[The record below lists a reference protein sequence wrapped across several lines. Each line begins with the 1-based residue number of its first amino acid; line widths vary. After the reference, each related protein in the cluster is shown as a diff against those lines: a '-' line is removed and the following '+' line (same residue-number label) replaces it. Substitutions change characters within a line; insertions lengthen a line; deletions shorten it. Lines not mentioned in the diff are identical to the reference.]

1 MPNILITGAASGIGA
16 ATARLFHARGW
27 AVGFAWIEW
36 PDRATCDAA
45 ARAMQADAGGQPMP
59 EMPFDGKR
67 MFWGGFA
74 PLFDSREA

>member
-1 MPNILITGAASGIGA
+1 MLFEFGR
-16 ATARLFHARGW
+16 ATEAEAGE
-27 AVGFAWIEW
+27 VPVFAWIEW